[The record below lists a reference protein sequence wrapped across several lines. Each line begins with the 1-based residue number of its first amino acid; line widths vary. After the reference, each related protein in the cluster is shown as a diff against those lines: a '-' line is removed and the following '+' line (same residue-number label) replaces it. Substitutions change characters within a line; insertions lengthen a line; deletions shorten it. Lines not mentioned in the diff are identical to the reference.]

1 MGTLKVNGAIS
12 ATGTISATNG
22 FAGNLDWSYITN
34 EPNFAL
40 KRNNNGFYV
49 GLGSCY
55 TAGTHPTYY
64 RIILP
69 DVQLN
74 AYGMYT
80 IDILV
85 NQSYSSGYGGK
96 IIIEAYHGASEMEW
110 ASFKAHVSGTLTS
123 DIKVYGSDGKY
134 FYIGGCSAWGNIA
147 IENMITSDTAWYS
160 DLSGTTI
167 DYVNSLPSTY
177 QTAEMHYGLTSQN
190 YSSYCAPASHTHRY
204 LPLDG
209 GGTMTGSI
217 SYQTANHT
225 STPLYVLDDG
235 TSYGHTL
242 IIGAGG
248 STFIGGGES
257 AADLYNATGWKSGEN
272 IYMAATE
279 ISFFT
284 NCDDIS
290 HRISAMTIDANG
302 HVSMAKNLYLNG
314 SAIITGSIILS
325 SDIVF
330 SDKGDLGVG
339 RRIHWSGSTDAAD
352 IYYRLDAADAGR
364 LVFNLQDDANTLFCF
379 AYNGTDIATI
389 NTSGYFTGSAS
400 YATGSDYTFR
410 LTGRSVTD
418 NITTA
423 PPTGSMVYDYNVLDG
438 TAGLFP
444 VWHNGNS
451 ILTLNKHA
459 GNYDSQ
465 LGFSSNGRIYY
476 RNFSGSALD
485 STTGW
490 NTIAFTSDT
499 VAGADT
505 VDGYHASSLFKI
517 GPWWYSGNSHNANDL
532 VNSTVFAYTSH
543 NVPYVGT
550 LIDFSNS
557 ENANYRFQINA
568 AYNNENV
575 AFRSR
580 NGDNGTWR
588 EWTSFI
594 TSANYTSYCAP
605 ASHSHSYA
613 SLASPNNLLFAGNEF
628 TFVPGGYSGSIWFN
642 YRAGWNTGDGNITEY
657 NFGNGK
663 GGLAPAA
670 AQYFR
675 TANYGS
681 GVPGTGT
688 PGYGNTGAIYYKI

>member
-64 RIILP
+64 RITLP

-74 AYGMYT
+74 VYGMYT

-85 NQSYSSGYGGK
+85 NQSYSGGYGGK
-96 IIIEAYHGASEMEW
+96 IIIEAYHGASEMVW
-110 ASFKAHVSGTLTS
+110 YSFKAHVSGTLTS

-147 IENMITSDTAWYS
+147 IENMIVSDTAWYN
-160 DLSGTTI
+160 DLSGTTV

-257 AADLYNATGWKSGEN
+257 AADLYNATGWKSAEN
-272 IYMAATE
+272 IYLAATE
-279 ISFFT
+279 IEVFT
-284 NCDDIS
+284 NCDDVS
-290 HRISAMTIDANG
+290 NRVQALKIDTSGNLIGANWT
-302 HVSMAKNLYLNG
+302 LYPE
-314 SAIITGSIILS
+314 
-325 SDIVF
+325 
-330 SDKGDLGVG
+330 
-339 RRIHWSGSTDAAD
+339 
-352 IYYRLDAADAGR
+352 
-364 LVFNLQDDANTLFCF
+364 
-379 AYNGTDIATI
+379 
-389 NTSGYFTGSAS
+389 GYFTGNSAGT
-400 YATGSDYTFR
+400 YNIVARGQK
-410 LTGRSVTD
+410 D
-418 NITTA
+418 NITMG
-423 PPTGSMVYDYNVLDG
+423 PSGGCLVYDYNVLAG
-438 TAGLFP
+438 TSGLFS
-444 VWHNGNS
+444 HNNNANA
-451 ILTLNKHA
+451 IITLNRHY
-459 GNYDSQ
+459 GNYNSQ
-465 LGFSSNGRIYY
+465 IGFSGNGRMYY
-476 RNFSGSALD
+476 RSFNAVALD

-517 GPWWYSGNSHNANDL
+517 GPWWYSGDSHNANDL
-532 VNSTVFAYTSH
+532 INSTVFAYTSH
-543 NVPYVGT
+543 NIPYVGT
-550 LIDFSNS
+550 LVDFSNS
-557 ENANYRFQINA
+557 GNANYRFQINA

-605 ASHSHSYA
+605 ASHSHNYA
-613 SLASPNNLLFAGNEF
+613 TLGAPNNLMHSGNEF
-628 TFVPGGYSGSIWFN
+628 TFAPAGYSGGIWFN
-642 YRAGWNTGDGNITEY
+642 YRTAGWDTNGNITDY
-657 NFGNGK
+657 TFGNGR
-663 GGLAPAA
+663 GGLAPAV
-670 AQYFR
+670 AQFFR
-675 TANYGS
+675 TMNYGS
-681 GVPGTGT
+681 GEPDANT
-688 PGYGNTGAIYYKI
+688 PGYNNTGAIYYQV

>member
-34 EPNFAL
+34 APNFAL

-64 RIILP
+64 RITLP

-74 AYGMYT
+74 VYGMYT

-85 NQSYSSGYGGK
+85 NQSYSGGYGGK
-96 IIIEAYHGASEMEW
+96 IIIEAYHGASEMVW
-110 ASFKAHVSGTLTS
+110 YSFKAHVSGTLTS

-147 IENMITSDTAWYS
+147 IENMIVADTAWYN
-160 DLSGTTI
+160 DLSGTTV

-217 SYQTANHT
+217 SYQTANYT

-242 IIGAGG
+242 IVGAGG

-257 AADLYNATGWKSGEN
+257 AADLYNATGWKSAEN
-272 IYMAATE
+272 IYLAATE
-279 ISFFT
+279 IEVFT
-284 NCDDIS
+284 NCDDVS
-290 HRISAMTIDANG
+290 NRVQALRID
-302 HVSMAKNLYLNG
+302 
-314 SAIITGSIILS
+314 
-325 SDIVF
+325 
-330 SDKGDLGVG
+330 
-339 RRIHWSGSTDAAD
+339 
-352 IYYRLDAADAGR
+352 
-364 LVFNLQDDANTLFCF
+364 
-379 AYNGTDIATI
+379 
-389 NTSGYFTGSAS
+389 TSGNLIGANWTLYSEGSFTG
-400 YATGSDYTFR
+400 
-410 LTGRSVTD
+410 
-418 NITTA
+418 
-423 PPTGSMVYDYNVLDG
+423 
-438 TAGLFP
+438 
-444 VWHNGNS
+444 NS
-451 ILTLNKHA
+451 
-459 GNYDSQ
+459 
-465 LGFSSNGRIYY
+465 
-476 RNFSGSALD
+476 
-485 STTGW
+485 
-490 NTIAFTSDT
+490 
-499 VAGADT
+499 AGADT

-613 SLASPNNLLFAGNEF
+613 SLASPNNLMHSGNEF
-628 TFVPGGYSGSIWFN
+628 TFVPEGYSGSVWFN
-642 YRAGWNTGDGNITEY
+642 YRAGWNTNGNISEY
-657 NFGNGK
+657 HFGNGR
-663 GGLAPAA
+663 GGLAPAV

-681 GVPGTGT
+681 GVPGTST
-688 PGYGNTGAIYYKI
+688 PGYGNTGAIYYKV